1 MGLFTIRQNDFS
13 IVCNKMDEVENV
25 DAKVFFS
32 TFLMRSKLPLI
43 IHLIER
49 YAGFCPEKLFPEIC
63 TEAKRLAEAD
73 LERFESV
80 DLPDELYHIL
90 DENLYKREQ
99 ITLLKGLQMSAEQLG
114 GLFIQASERGYKF
127 SNYIYEGIPK
137 SYKEKDFPSFIY
149 LRDDGNIEN
158 YGDTELTEG
167 QLKDYVIQSHF
178 IIARI
183 LDNDK
188 HWHCFYQT
196 SSGVQGKEPGKFG
209 SKPHLH
215 YISDSF
221 GVEKDEIVKS
231 LRVGC
236 MPSCN
241 KTHILLAE

>member
-1 MGLFTIRQNDFS
+1 MGLFIIQQNDFS
-13 IVCNKMDEVENV
+13 IICNKMEEVENV
-25 DAKVFFS
+25 DAKVFLS
-32 TFLMRSKLPLI
+32 SFLMRSRLPLI
-43 IHLIER
+43 IRLIER
-49 YAGFCPEKLFPEIC
+49 SVGFCPEKYFPELC
-63 TEAKRLAEAD
+63 CEAKRLAETD
-73 LERFESV
+73 IERFEGV
-80 DLPDELYHIL
+80 ALPNELYHIL

-114 GLFIQASERGYKF
+114 GLFIQACERGYKF
-127 SNYIYEGIPK
+127 SNYIYEGKPI
-137 SYKEKDFPSFIY
+137 SYKEKELPSFIY
-149 LRDDGNIEN
+149 LRDDGNIES

-196 SSGVQGKEPGKFG
+196 SLGVQGKEPGIYG

-221 GVEKDEIVKS
+221 GIEKGDFIKG
-231 LRVGC
+231 LRGGNVH
-236 MPSCN
+236 SS
-241 KTHILLAE
+241 KVHILLTK